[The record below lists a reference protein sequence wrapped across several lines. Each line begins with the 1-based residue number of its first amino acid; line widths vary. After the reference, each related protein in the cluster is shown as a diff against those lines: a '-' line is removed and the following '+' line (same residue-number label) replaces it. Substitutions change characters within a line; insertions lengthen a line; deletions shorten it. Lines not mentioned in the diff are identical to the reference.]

1 MAAFT
6 LILLFLS
13 LHAASRDPQHGKDVD
28 PRPGILPLAS
38 NASNRKLLIILGSV
52 LKFCPQ
58 LASISDVG
66 SGVEGEKAQEEGGA
80 EFKPYRIGDVC
91 SEQDVALHQAATTPL
106 PSGIPTYT
114 VRIINVCV
122 TGCSISDVHLACGW
136 FSTARS
142 INPAIFRRLR
152 YNDCLVNDGK
162 PIPAGGSVS
171 FQYANTF
178 PYTLSVSSAT
188 CNP

>member
-1 MAAFT
+1 M
-6 LILLFLS
+6 
-13 LHAASRDPQHGKDVD
+13 D

-38 NASNRKLLIILGSV
+38 NASNRKLLV
-52 LKFCPQ
+52 
-58 LASISDVG
+58 A
-66 SGVEGEKAQEEGGA
+66 GVEGEEAQEEGGA

-152 YNDCLVNDGK
+152 YNDCLINDGK
-162 PIPAGGSVS
+162 PIPTGGSVS

>member
-1 MAAFT
+1 MAPCFLNL
-6 LILLFLS
+6 LILLLLS
-13 LHAASRDPQHGKDVD
+13 LHAVGGQQHGKDVE
-28 PRPGILPLAS
+28 PRPVLLPQS
-38 NASNRKLLIILGSV
+38 SHASNRKLLVAGGGGAA
-52 LKFCPQ
+52 PE
-58 LASISDVG
+58 A
-66 SGVEGEKAQEEGGA
+66 GGA
-80 EFKPYRIGDVC
+80 EFRTDRIGDVC
-91 SEQDVALHQAATTPL
+91 STQDVVLHQAATTPL

-114 VRIINVCV
+114 VNIINVCV
-122 TGCSISDVHLACGW
+122 TGCSISDVHLACRW
-136 FSTARS
+136 FSTARA

-171 FQYANTF
+171 FQYAQTY